1 MKIAVAGTNG
11 LAQFIAYYLTQVT
24 SHSFVFLTRT
34 VCVYLA
40 YVCHTLTAQAN
51 PGLSDRG
58 WQVLVVDY
66 QNPASLAYTLKGVDL
81 VISTV
86 SGKAQ
91 LALVEASAAAKV
103 RHFIP
108 SAFSGPEQSSPQN
121 LGQQEWQNLSLV
133 LQHHEARSSMR
144 YTLFT
149 CGVFYERFGPGGLNA
164 LQISTLNS
172 RHSAVGEEGNMLV
185 DLRLGKAII
194 PVVAGMEE
202 LAICLTSAQDA
213 ARYVVATIEAYE
225 DMHAWPHEFKF
236 CTERQTMS
244 ELVAICARVRGMY
257 SPFQCACSHPV
268 HHFPPSAS

>member
-1 MKIAVAGTNG
+1 VS
-11 LAQFIAYYLTQVT
+11 AQLI
-24 SHSFVFLTRT
+24 
-34 VCVYLA
+34 CV
-40 YVCHTLTAQAN
+40 HPLTAQAN
-51 PGLSDRG
+51 PGLRERN

-86 SGKAQ
+86 SGEAQ
-91 LALVEASAAAKV
+91 LALIEASAAAQV

-108 SAFSGPEQSSPQN
+108 SAFSGPEQSAAQN
-121 LGQQEWQNLSLV
+121 LGQQEWQNLGLV

-164 LQISTLNS
+164 LQISTLNN
-172 RHSAVGEEGNMLV
+172 RHPAVGEEGNMLV
-185 DLRLGKAII
+185 DLRLGKATI

-202 LAICLTSAQDA
+202 LAICLTGAQDV

-225 DMHAWPHEFKF
+225 DMRAWPHEFKF

-244 ELVAICARVRGMY
+244 GLVAVCARVRGTC
-257 SPFQCACSHPV
+257 SPFQCACSNSV
-268 HHFPPSAS
+268 HHFPPLSF